1 MKNYFCVLTL
11 DSMGLTQVQNEVF
24 HYLLEFGY
32 GFLKILYNDSLQ
44 QFLASSTDEI
54 HQTNGAQIWVKWVKL
69 GPKIW
74 FLAIFSS
81 LVH

>member
-1 MKNYFCVLTL
+1 
-11 DSMGLTQVQNEVF
+11 MGLNQVQNEVF

-32 GFLKILYNDSLQ
+32 GFLKLSYNDSLQ
-44 QFLASSTDEI
+44 QFLASSRDEI
-54 HQTNGAQIWVKWVKL
+54 HQKNGAQIWVKWVKI

-81 LVH
+81 LVR